1 MKKINFKEFQIQENL
16 FSDTKTLVDLREGFG
31 NTIYKNSNGIQGLDL
46 ALKIYKSDGEIE
58 FNDDELKIIKSISEI
73 CIAPI
78 VKAIRD
84 ILEDEENKED
94 NKQ

>member
-16 FSDTKTLVDLREGFG
+16 FSDTKTSVDLREGFS
-31 NTIYKNSNGIQGLDL
+31 NVVYKNSQGIKGLDL

-58 FNDDELKIIKSISEI
+58 FNDDELQIIKNISEI

-78 VKAIRD
+78 TKAIQD
-84 ILEDEENKED
+84 IFNEDKKNTND
-94 NKQ
+94 

>member
-16 FSDTKTLVDLREGFG
+16 FSDTKTLVDIREGFS
-31 NTIYKNSNGIQGLDL
+31 NVVYKNSQGIKGLDL

-58 FNDDELKIIKSISEI
+58 FNDDELQIIKNISEI

-78 VKAIRD
+78 TKAIQD
-84 ILEDEENKED
+84 IFNEDKKNTND
-94 NKQ
+94 